1 MVEMQKIL
9 LDTDIGGDIDDAVC
23 LAYLLREP
31 QCRLLGITTVCGES
45 EKRAAVADAICRA
58 AGRQVPIVAGMDRP
72 LQPIPLYPTPEGAGA
87 LARWPHRSFEK
98 GDAPGFLYRR
108 ILENPH
114 EVVLIGIGNMT
125 NIAALFRDYPDA
137 PALLRG
143 LCVMNG
149 YFGAAPLPAPWHNW
163 NAWAD
168 PLASKIVFGTQL
180 ALHRAVPLEVTERL
194 TVPAQHAQALLPPCS
209 KLMRA
214 VYDFGGAWLESA
226 EKLTLH
232 DPLAAAAVF
241 HPEILRFE
249 RGFVR
254 VDTERAE
261 RMGETVFVPNKSG
274 NVEIAVSVDETQ
286 FYNILSSALNE

>member
-1 MVEMQKIL
+1 MQKIL

-241 HPEILRFE
+241 HPEIFRFE

-261 RMGETVFVPNKSG
+261 HMGETVFVPNKSG